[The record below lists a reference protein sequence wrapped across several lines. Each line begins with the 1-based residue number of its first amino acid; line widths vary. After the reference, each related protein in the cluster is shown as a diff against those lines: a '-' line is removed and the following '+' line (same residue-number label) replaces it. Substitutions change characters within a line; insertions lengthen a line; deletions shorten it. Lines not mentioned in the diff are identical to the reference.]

1 VRAGRNP
8 LPRAWAAFEHRIAE
22 VTRPTLLRWEAL
34 PGQVQVGITYP
45 VTAVLL
51 FIFHVVVFNLS
62 AVRSGF
68 YALFWAIMATAIVY
82 VATHAE
88 AAKRARDRPPD
99 DE

>member
-1 VRAGRNP
+1 VYAGRNP
-8 LPRAWAAFEHRIAE
+8 LRRAWAAFEHRVAE
-22 VTRPTLLRWEAL
+22 VSRPALIRWERL

-51 FIFHVVVFNLS
+51 FFFHLIVFHLS

-82 VATHAE
+82 IATHAE
-88 AAKRARDRPPD
+88 AAKRMRDRPPD

>member
-1 VRAGRNP
+1 M
-8 LPRAWAAFEHRIAE
+8 
-22 VTRPTLLRWEAL
+22 RWEAL

-51 FIFHVVVFNLS
+51 FVFHVVVFNLS
-62 AVRSGF
+62 AVRSAF
-68 YALFWAIMATAIVY
+68 YALFWAVMATGIVY

-88 AAKRARDRPPD
+88 AAKRARNRPPD

>member
-1 VRAGRNP
+1 MYAGRNP
-8 LPRAWAAFEHRIAE
+8 LRRAWAAFEHRVAE
-22 VTRPTLLRWEAL
+22 ASRPALIRWERL

-51 FIFHVVVFNLS
+51 FFFHLIVFHLS

-82 VATHAE
+82 IATHAE
-88 AAKRARDRPPD
+88 AAKRMRDRPPD

>member
-1 VRAGRNP
+1 MHTGRNP
-8 LPRAWAAFEHRIAE
+8 LRRAWSAFERRIAE
-22 VTRPTLLRWEAL
+22 ATRPTLVRWERL
-34 PGQVQVGITYP
+34 PGQVQVAITYP

-51 FIFHVVVFNLS
+51 FFFHVIVFNLS
-62 AVRSGF
+62 AARSAF

-82 VATHAE
+82 IATHAE